1 MDKPWRLQCGQLSG
15 KKTCDKSD
23 NNFITELS
31 HPKCVRYTSKL
42 VLAGDHLQLPPTVLS
57 NSLKVKA
64 VLGVSMM
71 ERLVKE
77 FKGSSM
83 VRMLDTQYRMAEA
96 IMRWPSDTFY
106 DGRLKAGPGIGNKTL
121 ATLPGVRPALLI
133 TKKQLLLVDTKGKMR
148 QKGSNAPV
156 QNPLSASLQNPGEAE
171 TVVKIVKQLSHS
183 GVMPDQ
189 IGVISF
195 YALQVDKIRF
205 CQHYYLR
212 KLLI

>member
-1 MDKPWRLQCGQLSG
+1 
-15 KKTCDKSD
+15 
-23 NNFITELS
+23 
-31 HPKCVRYTSKL
+31 
-42 VLAGDHLQLPPTVLS
+42 
-57 NSLKVKA
+57 
-64 VLGVSMM
+64 
-71 ERLVKE
+71 
-77 FKGSSM
+77 
-83 VRMLDTQYRMAEA
+83 MAEA

-106 DGRLKAGPGIGNKTL
+106 DGRLKAGPGIGSQTL

-205 CQHYYLR
+205 CQNYYIG
-212 KLLI
+212 KLLT